1 MCRAYDSGLYVFG
14 LIKRTRWDLPED
26 DTAANAAA
34 AVRNRKFPAE
44 IANFTESV
52 VKTETAWIA
61 INRNNHSPQHTIDS
75 KWLLFCYLK
84 N

>member
-1 MCRAYDSGLYVFG
+1 MFG
-14 LIKRTRWDLPED
+14 LIKRTRLDLPED
-26 DTAANAAA
+26 DAAANAAA
-34 AVRNRKFPAE
+34 AVRNRKFPAV

-52 VKTETAWIA
+52 VKTEAAWIA
-61 INRNNHSPQHTIDS
+61 INRNNHSPQHTIAS